1 MKRKKS
7 IRLRKIEHA
16 ARHLTRNYYEKWVAF
31 VESNCAKCQYAAFT
45 NKEFGYDKHTRAYP
59 TKCLY
64 WNKVLKPLIKMH
76 VCLGIGCGY
85 FLPNHELQ
93 PNIIV
98 KTDNFSLLL

>member
-1 MKRKKS
+1 MK
-7 IRLRKIEHA
+7 KIERA
-16 ARHLTRNYYEKWVAF
+16 TRKLTRNYYDKWIAF

-64 WNKVLKPLIKMH
+64 WNKTLKPLIKMH

-85 FLPNHELQ
+85 FLPNHDTK
-93 PNIIV
+93 PIISIP
-98 KTDNFSLLL
+98 TENGGILL